1 MLCRMLTTEEIRKL
15 LADRR
20 LDIVAKATGI
30 SPLTVARIRDGKGD
44 PKAST
49 LEALSA
55 YLEARK

>member
-1 MLCRMLTTEEIRKL
+1 MLTTEEIRKL

-49 LEALSA
+49 LEALSR
-55 YLEARK
+55 YLEGNR

>member
-49 LEALSA
+49 LEALSR
-55 YLEARK
+55 YLEGNR